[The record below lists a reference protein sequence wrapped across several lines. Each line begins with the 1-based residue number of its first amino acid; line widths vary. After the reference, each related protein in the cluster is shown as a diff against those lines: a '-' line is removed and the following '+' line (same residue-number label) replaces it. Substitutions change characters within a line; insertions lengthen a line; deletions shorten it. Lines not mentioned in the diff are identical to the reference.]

1 MLIQKKRIRS
11 LKKYFENIKSEEQI
25 LIGIIVDDDNKKIIQ
40 MLGFSDSLKL
50 GESLLPEV
58 VGPITSYNANGK
70 YVKRKDLP
78 MEKATTQIEWTWKQ
92 FQGRNSFKEV
102 TEVRDRDYLRY
113 QRDFYPPPSVELKI
127 DLLNDKNK
135 LLVSPSYILNGG
147 TEEIILHTINIYL
160 EIFGR
165 CEILDEAFHSI
176 SNTPQVSL
184 NWEILPTGE
193 IPWEQINDQLKKVIQ
208 RQSLGNQKVLQK
220 RQDAIKEFSPEFF
233 AVGRSGFNGYVVFGF
248 PEKQLYVLES
258 SEVNN
263 ATYILDKN
271 WQELSGM
278 TKAELLNA
286 NLHKARVIHTKNW
299 FAEIGKLLS

>member
-11 LKKYFENIKSEEQI
+11 LKKYLK
-25 LIGIIVDDDNKKIIQ
+25 GISDGDHIMVSIAINEDNKNIIPT
-40 MLGFSDSLKL
+40 LGFTADLNL
-50 GESLLPEV
+50 GETVLPEV

-78 MEKATTQIEWTWKQ
+78 METATTQIEWTWKQ
-92 FQGRNSFKEV
+92 FQGRDSFKEV

-113 QRDFYPPPSVELKI
+113 QRDFNPPPSVELKI
-127 DLLNDKNK
+127 DLLNEKNK
-135 LLVSPSYILNGG
+135 LLVSPSYVLNGE
-147 TEEIILHTINIYL
+147 TQEIILHTINMYL

-184 NWEILPTGE
+184 NWEILPAGE
-193 IPWEQINDQLKKVIQ
+193 IPWEQINNQLKKVIQ
-208 RQSLGNQKVLQK
+208 RQPLGNQNILQK

-248 PEKQLYVLES
+248 PSKQLYVLES

-278 TKAELLNA
+278 TKAELLNN